1 MSKGCIYAALWKGYV
16 KLAYRKS
23 NKSTLQRK
31 VALKLC
37 FKPWSRIRSKPVWA
51 IWTDLCLIFERA
63 SKFERFVIFFAQ
75 MMAYLHLFL
84 LKIPLI
90 YNTVGTVNFIHAN
103 ILKTAIIILKACWKL
118 RSYFRWIVG
127 FVVPHFL
134 SLPLFFNYFILSP
147 SRRMSYWK
155 CFSFG
160 CFFFLGGGKD
170 GEWG

>member
-1 MSKGCIYAALWKGYV
+1 
-16 KLAYRKS
+16 
-23 NKSTLQRK
+23 
-31 VALKLC
+31 
-37 FKPWSRIRSKPVWA
+37 
-51 IWTDLCLIFERA
+51 
-63 SKFERFVIFFAQ
+63 
-75 MMAYLHLFL
+75 MAYLHLFL

-118 RSYFRWIVG
+118 RSYFRRIVG

-160 CFFFLGGGKD
+160 CFFFFGGG
-170 GEWG
+170 GRMGSGGRVG